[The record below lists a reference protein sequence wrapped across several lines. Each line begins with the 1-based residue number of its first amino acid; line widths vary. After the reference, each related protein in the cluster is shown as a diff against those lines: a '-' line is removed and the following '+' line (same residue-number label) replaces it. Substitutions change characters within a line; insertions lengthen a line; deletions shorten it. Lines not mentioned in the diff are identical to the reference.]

1 MMPSMAMTSCRECRG
16 SVSTE
21 AKTCPHCGVVA
32 PGGTPEYEKPPSKP
46 RSSVSQGFGQSIGVA
61 GGCLV
66 MVVLAIVLFLY
77 LILSSLPD
85 GT

>member
-1 MMPSMAMTSCRECRG
+1 MTSCRECG
-16 SVSTE
+16 ASVSTE

-32 PGGTPEYEKPPSKP
+32 PGGTPEYEKPPPKEH
-46 RSSVSQGFGQSIGVA
+46 SSVSKGFGHSFGVA

-66 MVVLAIVLFLY
+66 MVVLAIVLFFVF
-77 LILSSLPD
+77 ILSILPD